1 MFLDRFIE
9 HLQFEKRYSPHTA
22 GAYELEVR
30 KLEAYLAEIQ
40 ESVDS
45 VTYHQLRTYFAG
57 LLEAGYQAVTVNRCR
72 SALRTYFNYLKREGV
87 IASNPVLEIK
97 ALKKPRKLPVVV
109 ETAPLGQLLD
119 ASDVFPEGFAGLR
132 DRLVLEMLFGT
143 GVRLAELI
151 RIGVQDL
158 DFYAGQM
165 SILGKRNKQRIL
177 PLTDHLIRLIG
188 SYLEERDKLVAG
200 HSFLLVTDRGK
211 PAYPMQIYRIVHHYL
226 SLFSTQEKRSPHV
239 LRHTFA
245 TAMLENGA
253 DLNTIK
259 ELLGHAS
266 LAATQVYTHNTVE
279 RLKKIYNQAH
289 PRA

>member
-245 TAMLENGA
+245 TAMMENGA

>member
-45 VTYHQLRTYFAG
+45 VTYHQLRTYFTG

>member
-45 VTYHQLRTYFAG
+45 VTYHQLRTYFAD

-132 DRLVLEMLFGT
+132 DRLVLELLFGT

-151 RIGVQDL
+151 QIGVQDL

-177 PLTDHLIRLIG
+177 PLTDHLIRLIR
-188 SYLEERDKLVAG
+188 SYLEERDKLVAV
-200 HSFLLVTDRGK
+200 HSVLLVTDKGK